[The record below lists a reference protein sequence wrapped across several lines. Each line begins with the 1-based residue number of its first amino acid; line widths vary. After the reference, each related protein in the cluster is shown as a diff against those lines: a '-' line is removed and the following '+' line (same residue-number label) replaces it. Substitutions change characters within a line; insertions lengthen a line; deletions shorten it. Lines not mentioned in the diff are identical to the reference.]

1 MQKSSKAS
9 GNDNNEDAEEF
20 KNDFFFLH
28 HFWKNDSM
36 LLHVGGLPGTLL
48 FLFFVCCDGPGVD
61 G

>member
-1 MQKSSKAS
+1 MIIMKMQKSS
-9 GNDNNEDAEEF
+9 

-36 LLHVGGLPGTLL
+36 LLHVGDLPGTLL